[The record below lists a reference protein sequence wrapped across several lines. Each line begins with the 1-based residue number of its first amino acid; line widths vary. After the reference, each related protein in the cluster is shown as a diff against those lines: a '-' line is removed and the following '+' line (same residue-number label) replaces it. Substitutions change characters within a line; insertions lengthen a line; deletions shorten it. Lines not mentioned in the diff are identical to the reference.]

1 MITILNML
9 NVKAE
14 ERRPAIIFLICVLVG
29 GNLVWLW
36 MGPELFTLRSQ
47 LEDHEEKLK
56 AEKLVQMAHLELESM
71 VEELNPKAS
80 MAIGSEQ
87 ATKVIETLRD
97 EAQRIGIRGI
107 SLDSVR
113 SSNRSSK
120 NPFIEH
126 KRNAMF
132 ETSLINLVE
141 FLQAVAD
148 EEDSMIRVSDYK
160 ISPSGDRQR
169 VRVQMQFV
177 ASYPNP
183 EYGKKP
189 SKKKKKK

>member
-1 MITILNML
+1 MIAILNML
-9 NVKAE
+9 SVRSE
-14 ERRPAIIFLICVLVG
+14 ERRSVIIFLMCILVV
-29 GNLVWLW
+29 GNLAWLW
-36 MGPELFTLRSQ
+36 IGPELFALRTQ
-47 LEDHEEKLK
+47 LENHDAELQREEMT
-56 AEKLVQMAHLELESM
+56 QMTHRELEQM
-71 VEELNPKAS
+71 VDELNPKAS
-80 MAIGSEQ
+80 MASGSEQ

-97 EAQRIGIRGI
+97 EAERIGIMGI

-113 SSNRSSK
+113 SSSRNN

-126 KRNAMF
+126 KRNATF

-148 EEDSMIRVSDYK
+148 KKDSMIRVSDYK

-169 VRVQMQFV
+169 VRVQMSFI

-183 EYGKKP
+183 EYGKKK
-189 SKKKKKK
+189 SKKKKK

>member
-1 MITILNML
+1 MIAILNML
-9 NVKAE
+9 NVRAE
-14 ERRPAIIFLICVLVG
+14 ERRAAIIFLMCILVV

-36 MGPELFTLRSQ
+36 MGPELFALRTQ
-47 LEDHEEKLK
+47 LGNHDAELQREGMTQMTHRELK
-56 AEKLVQMAHLELESM
+56 EM
-71 VEELNPKAS
+71 VDELNPKAS
-80 MAIGSEQ
+80 MASGSEQ

-97 EAQRIGIRGI
+97 EAERIGIKGI

-113 SSNRSSK
+113 SSSRNNSS
-120 NPFIEH
+120 FIEH
-126 KRNAMF
+126 KRNATF
-132 ETSLINLVE
+132 ETSPINLVE

-148 EEDSMIRVSDYK
+148 KKDSMIRVSDYK

-169 VRVQMQFV
+169 LRVQMSFI

-183 EYGKKP
+183 DFGKK

>member
-1 MITILNML
+1 MIAILNML

-14 ERRPAIIFLICVLVG
+14 ERRAVIIFLMCILVG

-36 MGPELFTLRSQ
+36 MGPELFAMRAQ
-47 LEDHEEKLK
+47 LENHNAELQREEMTQMTHRELK
-56 AEKLVQMAHLELESM
+56 QM
-71 VEELNPKAS
+71 VDELNPKAS
-80 MAIGSEQ
+80 MASGSEQ

-97 EAQRIGIRGI
+97 EAERIGIKGI

-113 SSNRSSK
+113 SSSRN
-120 NPFIEH
+120 NNAFIEH
-126 KRNAMF
+126 KRNATF
-132 ETSLINLVE
+132 ETSLINLTE
-141 FLQAVAD
+141 FLLAVAD
-148 EEDSMIRVSDYK
+148 KKDSMIRVSDYK

-169 VRVQMQFV
+169 VRVQMSFI

-183 EYGKKP
+183 DYGKKK

>member
-1 MITILNML
+1 MIAILNML
-9 NVKAE
+9 NVRAE
-14 ERRPAIIFLICVLVG
+14 ERRAAIVFLMCILVV

-36 MGPELFTLRSQ
+36 MGPELFALRTQ
-47 LEDHEEKLK
+47 LGNHDAELQREEMT
-56 AEKLVQMAHLELESM
+56 QMTHRELEKM
-71 VEELNPKAS
+71 VDELNPKAS
-80 MAIGSEQ
+80 MASGSEQ

-97 EAQRIGIRGI
+97 EAERIGIKGI

-113 SSNRSSK
+113 SSSRNNS
-120 NPFIEH
+120 PFIEH
-126 KRNAMF
+126 KRNATF
-132 ETSLINLVE
+132 ETSPINLVE

-148 EEDSMIRVSDYK
+148 KKDSMIRVSDYK

-169 VRVQMQFV
+169 LRVQMSFI

-183 EYGKKP
+183 DYGKKK

>member
-1 MITILNML
+1 
-9 NVKAE
+9 VRAE
-14 ERRPAIIFLICVLVG
+14 ERRAVIIFLMCILVV
-29 GNLVWLW
+29 GNLAWLW
-36 MGPELFTLRSQ
+36 IGPELFALRTQ
-47 LEDHEEKLK
+47 LENHDAELQREEMT
-56 AEKLVQMAHLELESM
+56 QMTHRELEQM
-71 VEELNPKAS
+71 VDELNPKAS
-80 MAIGSEQ
+80 MASGSEQ

-97 EAQRIGIRGI
+97 EAERIGILGI

-113 SSNRSSK
+113 SSSRNN

-126 KRNAMF
+126 KRNATF

-148 EEDSMIRVSDYK
+148 KKDSMIRVSDYK

-169 VRVQMQFV
+169 VRVQMSFI

-183 EYGKKP
+183 DYGKKK